1 MQVATTSLVYLC
13 CVLITFIAGHVTE
26 ACQCYLKPFGEPGS
40 QASCSEGQVA
50 FNGKSER
57 CTCRRGGMTD
67 CFRIRRDFT
76 SMPWKERMRFI
87 NALIKVSTQDPYK
100 RSYDQLIATHTNNFK
115 NGIHKADQFLPWH
128 RLYLLEIENLLRR
141 VDPVVTLPY
150 WDWSLF
156 SGLPWKRGFND
167 VFSSAPW
174 GFGGN
179 GGRGQCV
186 VNGPFR
192 SNRWKTTPSNRHGCL
207 KRSFNG
213 NPPDVVAVHELNRVP
228 GNDFT
233 KFEMVLRD
241 TLHNN
246 MHCRIGGRGGT
257 MCSTSS
263 ANAPEFLL
271 HHGFTDKLWADW
283 QKIGDV
289 NGDRKQRDSFFESK
303 GYRMTAKKYSPRD
316 LLDLSRQPGGVK
328 VMYEHPSHDH
338 YQRVHGYL
346 KTLSLKELKDIPR
359 KRFTESGTLEF
370 KIFMV
375 TSRSEQLSTMA
386 QQSSLEPKRSLSNGD
401 LRTTADRT
409 LGMRIKD
416 IEAAAK
422 RKRGLKLAKKES
434 RADHATV

>member
-1 MQVATTSLVYLC
+1 
-13 CVLITFIAGHVTE
+13 
-26 ACQCYLKPFGEPGS
+26 
-40 QASCSEGQVA
+40 
-50 FNGKSER
+50 
-57 CTCRRGGMTD
+57 MTD

-115 NGIHKADQFLPWH
+115 NGIHNLMTSFLAPLGVSEAEWQQV
-128 RLYLLEIENLLRR
+128 RYFLIWQQERYFLIWQQERYFLIWQQERYFLIWQQERYFLIWQQERYFLIWQQERYFLIWQQERYFLIWQRERYFLIWQQVRYFLIWQQVRYFLIWQQERYFLIWQQERYFLIAVPSIDKYL
-141 VDPVVTLPY
+141 T
-150 WDWSLF
+150 
-156 SGLPWKRGFND
+156 
-167 VFSSAPW
+167 
-174 GFGGN
+174 
-179 GGRGQCV
+179 
-186 VNGPFR
+186 
-192 SNRWKTTPSNRHGCL
+192 
-207 KRSFNG
+207 
-213 NPPDVVAVHELNRVP
+213 VHELNRVP

-328 VMYEHPSHDH
+328 VMYEDPSHDH

-386 QQSSLEPKRSLSNGD
+386 QQSSLEPKRSLRNGD
-401 LRTTADRT
+401 LRTAADRT

-422 RKRGLKLAKKES
+422 RGLELAKKES